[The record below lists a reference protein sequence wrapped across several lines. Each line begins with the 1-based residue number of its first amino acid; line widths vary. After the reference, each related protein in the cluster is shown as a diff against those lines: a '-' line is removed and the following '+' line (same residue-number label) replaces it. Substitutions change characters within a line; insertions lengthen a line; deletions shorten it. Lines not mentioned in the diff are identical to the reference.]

1 MTALLLDRVA
11 RRALGWLTAHRDAF
25 RLPADATTDAD
36 RDLTW
41 KPLGEL
47 AQLTGRIAAL
57 HPSADLRAEA
67 AALFAFAWAE
77 TREGALFAEL
87 VHREPHAT
95 YPVEI
100 YAVFAQ
106 AGLRHRA
113 TDELTAATAPLRSR
127 TVALDTPTRTLG
139 VLMAE
144 RRIGL
149 APHTDPAAELART
162 WLGVRPEPWALDLR
176 TAYGLTHDVFHVT
189 DWGADRTAL
198 TPEAARYL
206 RLWLPAWLD
215 DRLAQGEWDLVA
227 ELLAVGACLPDADPY
242 DGAWARLAEAQSADG
257 GLPEQDA
264 FPRDSFRACY
274 HSTLATAFAA
284 TLALFGRNPAP

>member
-1 MTALLLDRVA
+1 MTALVA
-11 RRALGWLTAHRDAF
+11 ARALGWLTAHRDAF

-47 AQLTGRIAAL
+47 AQLTGRIATL
-57 HPSADLRAEA
+57 HPDPDLRAEA
-67 AALFAFAWAE
+67 GDLFAFAWAE
-77 TREGALFAEL
+77 TREGALFADL

-106 AGLRHRA
+106 AGLRHPA
-113 TDELTAATAPLRSR
+113 ADELTAVSGRLRSR
-127 TVALDTPTRTLG
+127 AVALDTPTRTLG

-149 APHTDPAAELART
+149 APHADPAADLACT

-198 TPEAARYL
+198 DPEAADYL

-215 DRLAQGEWDLVA
+215 DRLAQGEWDVVA

-242 DGAWARLAEAQSADG
+242 DDAWARLARAQSADG
-257 GLPEQDA
+257 AVPEQEA

-284 TLALFGRNPAP
+284 TLALFGRDSAS